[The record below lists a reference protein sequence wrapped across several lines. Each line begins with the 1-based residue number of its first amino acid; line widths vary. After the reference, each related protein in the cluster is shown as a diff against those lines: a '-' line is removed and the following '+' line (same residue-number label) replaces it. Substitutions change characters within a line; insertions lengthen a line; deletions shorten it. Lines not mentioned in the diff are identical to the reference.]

1 MNSPV
6 RLLGI
11 CGSLRKAS
19 LNRALLREVAAVL
32 PPNVTMEID
41 DKLGELPLFNSD
53 IKDDPAIV
61 VAFKAQISACDG
73 VIFACPEYNYSV
85 TGALKNGL
93 DWASRPPATSP
104 MRTKPCGII
113 GGAAGMSGSMRA
125 QAHLRQM
132 LVYSDS
138 PTLNQPE
145 ILIPRQHER
154 FDTAGRLTDESTRE
168 LLRTFAVAMVAH
180 VLRHTA

>member
-19 LNRALLREVAAVL
+19 LNRALLREIAAML

-61 VAFKAQISACDG
+61 AAFKAQISACDG
-73 VIFACPEYNYSV
+73 VYSLHARNTTTV
-85 TGALKNGL
+85 LPARSKTDLIGDRGHPLPRRCGANRV
-93 DWASRPPATSP
+93 ASSAALPA
-104 MRTKPCGII
+104 
-113 GGAAGMSGSMRA
+113 
-125 QAHLRQM
+125 
-132 LVYSDS
+132 
-138 PTLNQPE
+138 
-145 ILIPRQHER
+145 
-154 FDTAGRLTDESTRE
+154 
-168 LLRTFAVAMVAH
+168 
-180 VLRHTA
+180 

>member
-1 MNSPV
+1 MTSPV

-11 CGSLRKAS
+11 CGSLRSAS
-19 LNRALLREVAAVL
+19 LNRALLREIAAVL
-32 PPNVTMEID
+32 PADATLVID

-53 IKDDPAIV
+53 IKDDPPV
-61 VAFKAQISACDG
+61 VAAFKAQITGCDG

-93 DWASRPPATSP
+93 DWASRPPPTSP
-104 MRTKPCGII
+104 MRNKPCGIV
-113 GGAAGMSGSMRA
+113 GGAAGISGSMRA

-132 LVYSDS
+132 LIYSDS

-145 ILIPRQHER
+145 VLIPKQFER
-154 FDTAGRLTDESTRE
+154 FDSAGKLTDESTRD
-168 LLRTFAVAMVAH
+168 LLRKFGAAMVAH
-180 VLRHTA
+180 VVRHRS